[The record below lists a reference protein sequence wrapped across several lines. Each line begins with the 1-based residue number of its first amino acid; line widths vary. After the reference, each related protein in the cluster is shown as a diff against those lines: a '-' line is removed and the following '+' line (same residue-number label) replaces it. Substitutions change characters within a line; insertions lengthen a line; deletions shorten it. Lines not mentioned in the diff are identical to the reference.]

1 MKINWYI
8 KFKFNSITSVIATIK
23 NRKYTEKRP
32 RLPFHGSCRNSV
44 SHTKKKKKEK
54 KGRVIWSFW
63 CQRIRPLKL
72 RLPDNVQGSMDNEN
86 YSKLTGIARYNA
98 RPQFP
103 PWGAERRNGK
113 RGAH

>member
-8 KFKFNSITSVIATIK
+8 KFKFNSITSVIARIK
-23 NRKYTEKRP
+23 NRKYTEKKATASIP
-32 RLPFHGSCRNSV
+32 WQLQKLGIAH
-44 SHTKKKKKEK
+44 KKKKKK